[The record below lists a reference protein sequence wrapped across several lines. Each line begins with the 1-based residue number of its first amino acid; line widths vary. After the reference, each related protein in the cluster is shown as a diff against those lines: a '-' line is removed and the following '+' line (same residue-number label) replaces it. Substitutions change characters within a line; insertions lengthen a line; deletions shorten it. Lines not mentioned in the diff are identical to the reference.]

1 MSDQNNH
8 THALPGPDD
17 ILRVELDNG
26 LVVLAR
32 ENFTSPAVVVNG
44 VLRGGALQESREQA
58 GLSSFHSY
66 LLTRGTLRHTFNDLY
81 EEIES
86 NGASLNV
93 GSSGHTYR
101 FDTKSL
107 AEDLPLMLGL
117 LGEVLREPTFPE
129 EHVERVRGQMITGL
143 QLRAHDTRSMAS
155 LAFYELA
162 YPDGHPYAK
171 SGDGYLETVPSIS
184 RADIVDFQHN
194 LGPRGAIVVV
204 VGAVKAEEA
213 VERVR
218 GIFGDWENPDQPE
231 IPLAPPAPALTGIQ
245 ERFVPIPGKS
255 QSDVVLG
262 YPGPR
267 RSAPDYQAARM
278 ANSILGVFGLYG
290 RLGDTVREQQGLAY
304 YSYSRLSGGL
314 GPGPWQINAG
324 VAPQNVE
331 RAVESI
337 RAEIRRIVEEPVLPE
352 ELSDNQSFF
361 KGQLLLGLE
370 TNEGVAGSV
379 LSMEL
384 YQLGLDYLLNYT
396 EMVDAITIAD
406 VQAAAQA
413 YLNPDA
419 YALAVAGPEHA

>member
-1 MSDQNNH
+1 
-8 THALPGPDD
+8 
-17 ILRVELDNG
+17 
-26 LVVLAR
+26 
-32 ENFTSPAVVVNG
+32 
-44 VLRGGALQESREQA
+44 
-58 GLSSFHSY
+58 
-66 LLTRGTLRHTFNDLY
+66 
-81 EEIES
+81 
-86 NGASLNV
+86 
-93 GSSGHTYR
+93 
-101 FDTKSL
+101 
-107 AEDLPLMLGL
+107 
-117 LGEVLREPTFPE
+117 
-129 EHVERVRGQMITGL
+129 
-143 QLRAHDTRSMAS
+143 
-155 LAFYELA
+155 
-162 YPDGHPYAK
+162 
-171 SGDGYLETVPSIS
+171 
-184 RADIVDFQHN
+184 
-194 LGPRGAIVVV
+194 
-204 VGAVKAEEA
+204 
-213 VERVR
+213 
-218 GIFGDWENPDQPE
+218 
-231 IPLAPPAPALTGIQ
+231 
-245 ERFVPIPGKS
+245 
-255 QSDVVLG
+255 VLG